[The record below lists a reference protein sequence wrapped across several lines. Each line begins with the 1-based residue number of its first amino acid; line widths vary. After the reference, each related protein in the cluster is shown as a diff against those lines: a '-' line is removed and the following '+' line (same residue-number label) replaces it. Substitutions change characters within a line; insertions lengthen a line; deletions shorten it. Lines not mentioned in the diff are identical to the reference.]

1 MKKNKWNVNSSW
13 LLILGLLTVIV
24 VSATAWGFLG
34 FLLSIII
41 LTLALLVAYLFFGLI
56 APVQNAEKLK
66 SENNGTPASASAKTQ
81 KKTQTSEDIE
91 NKSGRH

>member
-13 LLILGLLTVIV
+13 LLILGLLTVVV
-24 VSATAWGFLG
+24 VSAIAWGFLG
-34 FLLSIII
+34 FLLSLII

-56 APVQNAEKLK
+56 APVQNAEKLRSK
-66 SENNGTPASASAKTQ
+66 DKETPEPASAKTQ
-81 KKTQTSEDIE
+81 KKTQTPDDIE